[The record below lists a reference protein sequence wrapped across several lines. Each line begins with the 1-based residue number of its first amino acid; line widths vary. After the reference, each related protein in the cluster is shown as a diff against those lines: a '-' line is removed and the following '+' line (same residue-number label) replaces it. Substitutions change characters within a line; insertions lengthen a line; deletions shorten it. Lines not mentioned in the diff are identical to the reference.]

1 VEVHRLDLDDLRH
14 RWSVMVVSEHWW
26 DEGRKPLRTHIWA
39 THLSGSKQRIV
50 DWFENQ
56 ARLIEKGQATTD

>member
-1 VEVHRLDLDDLRH
+1 
-14 RWSVMVVSEHWW
+14 MVVSEHWW